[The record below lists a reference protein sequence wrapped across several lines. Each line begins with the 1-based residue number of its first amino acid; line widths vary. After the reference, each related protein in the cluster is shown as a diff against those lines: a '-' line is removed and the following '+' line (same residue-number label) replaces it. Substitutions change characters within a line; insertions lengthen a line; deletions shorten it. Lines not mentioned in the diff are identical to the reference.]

1 MQNAMVLVAALGIL
15 GVSCGQKPG
24 TLDVTLLKSTIVRN
38 GWGARVRV
46 VGTESD
52 GRLGRGEV
60 SLMSSIG
67 AIAPESVALDEF
79 GTVVAELT
87 CSLDMDPGC
96 AAGATVTVSWVS
108 NQTPV
113 EASLVLRAP
122 TNLGEMGSPGFSGS
136 GGSGS
141 SGVFLGAGK
150 VLLLGTAVEGT
161 SCREMLADPRRPD
174 RGEVAFPCDRRGSIV
189 INQNNLYYASA
200 RSPGIRVFEPEDWDF
215 ADGRASYPSSEK
227 NPDRVIRAECGTEIA
242 FQASP
247 SGRFLHTCRPR
258 GMGLFVD
265 GEPVAGLTS
274 FGLAFGDSDT
284 VLQQRSV
291 DIPREMSSTFIRP
304 ELVGVVVAALAVSNG
319 FLAVTN
325 SAAGCVLHRVELSGA
340 SSRVGQYRVGAVC
353 AGKLDDEGRLT
364 QIRSG
369 ISVDEIWELSPDGN
383 EGTRIYTEADA
394 TPDDLTTKS
403 PRVYTKIHGST
414 LVGGN

>member
-1 MQNAMVLVAALGIL
+1 VNAERD
-15 GVSCGQKPG
+15 GQKPG

-38 GWGARVRV
+38 GWGAKVRV
-46 VGTESD
+46 VGTETD

-60 SLMSSIG
+60 SLKSSIG

-122 TNLGEMGSPGFSGS
+122 TNLGDMGSPGFSGS

-150 VLLLGTAVEGT
+150 VLLLGTAEEGT
-161 SCREMLADPRRPD
+161 SCREVLADPRRPN
-174 RGEVAFPCDRRGSIV
+174 RGQVAFPCDRRGSILV
-189 INQNNLYYASA
+189 NDSNLYYASRNNA
-200 RSPGIRVFEPEDWDF
+200 GIRVFDPEDWDF
-215 ADGRASYPSSEK
+215 AGGRASYPSSEK
-227 NPDRVIRAECGTEIA
+227 NADRVLRGECGTEIG

-265 GEPVAGLTS
+265 GEPVEGLTS
-274 FGLAFGDSDT
+274 FGLAFGDGDT
-284 VLQQRSV
+284 ILRQRSV
-291 DIPREMSSTFIRP
+291 DVPRERGSTPIRP
-304 ELVGVVVAALAVSNG
+304 EIVGTVVAALAVANS
-319 FLAVTN
+319 FLMVTSSGAN
-325 SAAGCVLHRVELSGA
+325 CVLHRIQLDGA
-340 SSRVGQYRVGAVC
+340 ASEVGRYRAGSPC
-353 AGKLDDEGRLT
+353 AGKLDETGRLT
-364 QIRSG
+364 QFRGGSI
-369 ISVDEIWELSPDGN
+369 DEIWELNPDGL
-383 EGTRIYTEADA
+383 EATRIYTEADA
-394 TPDDLTTKS
+394 TPNDFSSNPPK
-403 PRVYTKIHGST
+403 VYTRIHISE